1 MKELA
6 VEKYYDEK
14 YDIEIDCYLTHGDV
28 QAMAETALSYNDYV
42 EREAAIDYE
51 LLCRVTNIGKDTID
65 NMDIIMA
72 KKSGLID
79 AVRFRVENLN
89 DVYEAIK
96 YAESTTQML
105 KKIAEF
111 MNKITQEDVDA
122 VVKAVNEIGGS
133 IHK

>member
-14 YDIEIDCYLTHGDV
+14 YDIEIDCYLTHGDI
-28 QAMAETALSYNDYV
+28 QAIVETALSYNDYV

-51 LLCRVTNIGKDTID
+51 LLCRVTNIGKNTID

-79 AVRFRVENLN
+79 TVRFRVENLN

>member
-14 YDIEIDCYLTHGDV
+14 YDIEIDCYLTHGDI

-51 LLCRVTNIGKDTID
+51 LLCRVTNIGKNTID

-79 AVRFRVENLN
+79 TVRFRVENLN